1 MCHFSNLSCAP
12 FSCYFLFYRIIKTYN
27 ESFWIFSSY
36 IQRILYV
43 TYLVLFRNEDG
54 RAGGTTTSM
63 YSILYFYSF
72 LGNWKENHVSMQLIA
87 LKHSPPF
94 VSLFGSFF
102 FCFSVFMMCLWWNST
117 EPKCNDSSGPFVT
130 KQQFR
135 FRPLTSNPHS
145 RKLDCLYFLFPIC
158 LWFYLFVCFLSP
170 ICLCGATIM
179 VESYHNDSSDPFVQQ

>member
-1 MCHFSNLSCAP
+1 MNL
-12 FSCYFLFYRIIKTYN
+12 FIL
-27 ESFWIFSSY
+27 FSSY
-36 IQRILYV
+36 LHNSCDP
-43 TYLVLFRNEDG
+43 TYLYIYNRVWWELNLLRTEIRWFEKWHIWNWNLQ
-54 RAGGTTTSM
+54 SK
-63 YSILYFYSF
+63 ILIFFFFFLYFYSF

-94 VSLFGSFF
+94 VSLFGSFV

-145 RKLDCLYFLFPIC
+145 RKLVCLCFLFPIC